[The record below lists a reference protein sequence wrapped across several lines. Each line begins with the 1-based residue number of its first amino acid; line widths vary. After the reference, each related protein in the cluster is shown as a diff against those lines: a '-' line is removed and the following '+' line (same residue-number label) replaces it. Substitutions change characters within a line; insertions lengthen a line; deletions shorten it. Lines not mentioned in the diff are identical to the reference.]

1 MLDSV
6 INTIGM
12 CLIGGKYMLMI
23 ILAGMAFFSGAASFD
38 LLMVQ
43 GLQPAEWVN
52 CEKALQQGAHSKKPA
67 TLNAAGF
74 RVIYNSTR

>member
-23 ILAGMAFFSGAASFD
+23 ILAGMAFFSGAASFE
-38 LLMVQ
+38 LMMVP
-43 GLQPAEWVN
+43 GVQPAE
-52 CEKALQQGAHSKKPA
+52 
-67 TLNAAGF
+67 
-74 RVIYNSTR
+74 